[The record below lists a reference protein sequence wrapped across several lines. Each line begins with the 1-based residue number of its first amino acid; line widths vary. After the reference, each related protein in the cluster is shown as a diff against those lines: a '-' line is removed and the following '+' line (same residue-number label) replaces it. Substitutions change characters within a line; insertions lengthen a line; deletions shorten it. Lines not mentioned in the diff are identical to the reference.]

1 MYIYLEKRIWFT
13 IIFLPPKDVI
23 LSDLELSRIE
33 LPKLSVLMEINYSS
47 FPGWSVIFLYAPAY
61 KSLAFWKI
69 IFEVVYI
76 RIVLKS
82 LLSY

>member
-1 MYIYLEKRIWFT
+1 MYLCLEKRI
-13 IIFLPPKDVI
+13 
-23 LSDLELSRIE
+23 ELSRTE
-33 LPKLSVLMEINYSS
+33 LPKLSVLMEINYCS

-69 IFEVVYI
+69 FFKVVYI
-76 RIVLKS
+76 RIVLIS